1 MKQTEKKTKETVL
14 SADVNVAMREL
25 VRLSKRLVEFTDQET
40 QNLITQ
46 DYMGFAFSL
55 QEKENLAQR
64 YTKASEEFRARLDEF
79 KTADN
84 GLVLQLNKLQNE
96 LKEKAENNNRMIDQL
111 QKQARTNTTET
122 LFAAQELGQRVTF
135 PGDAER
141 AERRAEK
148 VKRRQMESE
157 VRV

>member
-1 MKQTEKKTKETVL
+1 MKQTERTKKETIL
-14 SADVNVAMREL
+14 GGDVNQALREL
-25 VRLSKRLVEFTDQET
+25 VRLSKRLIEFTDQET

-55 QEKENLAQR
+55 QEKENLAHR

-84 GLVLQLNKLQNE
+84 GLILQLNKLQNE
-96 LKEKAENNNRMIDQL
+96 LKDKAENNNRMINQI

-135 PGDAER
+135 PGDTER
-141 AERRAEK
+141 SGRRVEK
-148 VKRRQMESE
+148 LRRRQMQSE